1 MGVWFTAC
9 DNPLLPCWRRFQYLG
24 QVVAPPAV
32 PRESKILQPDNT
44 CWRPAL
50 WGVAEWVA
58 FLTPEPLVYFSRTG
72 CVKLN
77 LPA

>member
-1 MGVWFTAC
+1 MCVWFTAC

-32 PRESKILQPDNT
+32 PPGKQDLTARQYVLEA
-44 CWRPAL
+44 CVR
-50 WGVAEWVA
+50 GVAEWVA